1 MEFDDIVLT
10 FDIDWAPEYAIEHT
24 IDVLAASR
32 TKATWF
38 VTHDS
43 PGVRKLL
50 QYPELFEVGVHP
62 NFLEG
67 STQGSTYHAVM
78 QHVMAIVPNARCV
91 RTHGMVYSA
100 ALSRMFAVDF
110 KLQVD
115 SSIFLAG
122 MPHISP
128 REVFYGEEVL
138 LRVPYFWSD
147 DGEMTIERHPS
158 FSFCARKFAAPG
170 LKVLCFHPIHV
181 FLNSDSMQTYSEWKA
196 AARTAAPG
204 DLRPRAYGA
213 ERVGAGSLLR
223 ELIER
228 NPNRTGFK
236 TLAEVAEDW
245 RKHSSCKS
253 QQP

>member
-1 MEFDDIVLT
+1 MRWDNIVLT
-10 FDIDWAPEYAIEHT
+10 FDTDWAPECAIERT
-24 IDVLAASR
+24 MDVLVANG

-43 PGVRKLL
+43 PGVRRLL
-50 QYPELFEVGVHP
+50 EYPNLFEVGIHP
-62 NFLEG
+62 NFLDG
-67 STQGSTYHAVM
+67 TTQGSTHHAVM
-78 QHVMAIVPNARCV
+78 EHVMAVVPNARCV

-128 REVFYGEEVL
+128 TEVFYGDRAI

-147 DGEMTIERHPS
+147 DGEMTIQRHPS
-158 FSFCARKFAAPG
+158 FSFSARKFGVPG

-181 FLNSDSMQTYSEWKA
+181 FLNSDSMQPYAEWKA
-196 AARTAAPG
+196 MAGTTAPG
-204 DLRPRAYGA
+204 DFAPGA
-213 ERVGAGSLLR
+213 HGVERVGAGSLLR
-223 ELIER
+223 EIIEQ
-228 NPNRTGFK
+228 NPNRDGFK
-236 TLAEVAEDW
+236 TLIEVAEEW
-245 RKHSSCKS
+245 RRRPLH
-253 QQP
+253 